1 MRDLIFVSL
10 EDWDDIW
17 RRNQFVCAKL
27 ARRHPGRRLL
37 FVGLPRNAL
46 RHLRRGEWRALFAS
60 AARALPDAPNI
71 TVTYP
76 WQFLPNRYAWSRRFN
91 EWLVRRHVRRLA
103 RRLQLDRP
111 LLWLNPH
118 DALHLIGA
126 LGESAVIYDVT
137 DDWTLPDQPAAKREL
152 TVRQD
157 AELCRRAAAV
167 IVCSEALLRAK
178 RTLSGNVHLIP
189 NGVDAAHYAGVGTSE
204 AWPATTHWPRPVLG
218 YTGTLHSERIDVEL
232 VRRLAGL
239 PGVGSVVMIGP
250 NHLPPAEVERLRLPN
265 VFLPGPVAYAQLP
278 GFMGAFDAC
287 IVPHRLTPFT
297 ESLNPIKLW
306 EYLAAGK
313 PILSTPVAGFR
324 DFPRLVY
331 LADDFR
337 GFGEALGRALE
348 EDPSLP
354 AQRRTEAG
362 RHSWD
367 ARVDAIE
374 AVLSACERDLLP
386 PNADTVRTVPPT
398 VPG

>member
-76 WQFLPNRYAWSRRFN
+76 WQLLPNRYAWSRRFN
-91 EWLVRRHVRRLA
+91 EWLVRRHVRRVA

-118 DALHLIGA
+118 DALHLIGT

-137 DDWTLPDQPAAKREL
+137 DDWTLPDQPAAKRDL

-189 NGVDAAHYAGVGTSE
+189 NGVDAAHYAGVGTGE
-204 AWPATTHWPRPVLG
+204 AWPATAHWPRPVLG

-232 VRRLAGL
+232 VRRLG
-239 PGVGSVVMIGP
+239 GDDWSE
-250 NHLPPAEVERLRLPN
+250 PPAARRS
-265 VFLPGPVAYAQLP
+265 G
-278 GFMGAFDAC
+278 
-287 IVPHRLTPFT
+287 T
-297 ESLNPIKLW
+297 
-306 EYLAAGK
+306 LA
-313 PILSTPVAGFR
+313 
-324 DFPRLVY
+324 
-331 LADDFR
+331 
-337 GFGEALGRALE
+337 
-348 EDPSLP
+348 P
-354 AQRRTEAG
+354 AQRLPARTG
-362 RHSWD
+362 RLRAASRLHGRVRRVHRPAPPHAVHREPQSD
-367 ARVDAIE
+367 QALGIPCRRQAHPFNARGRF
-374 AVLSACERDLLP
+374 S
-386 PNADTVRTVPPT
+386 
-398 VPG
+398 